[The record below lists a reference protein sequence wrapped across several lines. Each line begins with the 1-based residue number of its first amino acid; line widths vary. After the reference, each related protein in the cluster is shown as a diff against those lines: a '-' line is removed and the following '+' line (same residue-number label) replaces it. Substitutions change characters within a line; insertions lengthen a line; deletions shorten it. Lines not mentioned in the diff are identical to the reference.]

1 MAELSELSTAI
12 LDGDLNGATEL
23 AQQLLDQGV
32 APSEIVNDG
41 LIVGMNEVGRLFKAN
56 EYFVPEVL
64 ISARA
69 MKGAMGLVRPLLA
82 EGESTSLGVVVLGTV
97 QGDLHDIGKNLVG
110 MMLEGAGF
118 EIIDLATDVPP
129 TGFVDAV
136 KEHKPSIVAMSAL
149 LTTTMMAM
157 KSTIEALVEAGVRD
171 NVKIMV
177 GGAPVT
183 ERFAKEIGADG
194 FAPEAASAT
203 DVAKNLVAA

>member
-149 LTTTMMAM
+149 LTTTMMGM

-171 NVKIMV
+171 NVKVMV

>member
-12 LDGDLNGATEL
+12 LDGNMESAKKLT
-23 AQQLLDQGV
+23 QQLLDQGV
-32 APSEIVNDG
+32 APSSIVNDG

-69 MKGAMGLVRPLLA
+69 MKGAMEMVRPLLA
-82 EGESTSLGVVVLGTV
+82 AGESSSVGTVVIGTV

-118 EIIDLATDVPP
+118 EIIDLQTDVAPNK
-129 TGFVDAV
+129 FVDAV

-149 LTTTMMAM
+149 LTTTMTAM
-157 KSTIEALVEAGVRD
+157 KSTIEALKEAGVRE
-171 NVKIMV
+171 NVKVMV

-183 ERFAKEIGADG
+183 QKFADEIGADG

-203 DVAKNLVAA
+203 EVAKALVAA

>member
-12 LDGDLNGATEL
+12 LDGDLNAAKDLTQE
-23 AQQLLDQGV
+23 LLDQGV
-32 APSEIVNDG
+32 SASAIVNDG

-69 MKGAMGLVRPLLA
+69 MKGSMEMVRPLLA
-82 EGESTSLGVVVLGTV
+82 DDEGSSLGVVVLGTV

-129 TGFVDAV
+129 AGFVDAV

-171 NVKIMV
+171 DVKIMV

-183 ERFAKEIGADG
+183 QRFAQEIGADG

-203 DVAKNLVAA
+203 DVAKDLVAA

>member
-12 LDGDLNGATEL
+12 LDGNMESAKKLT
-23 AQQLLDQGV
+23 QQLLDQGV
-32 APSEIVNDG
+32 APSSIVNNG

-69 MKGAMGLVRPLLA
+69 MKGAMEMVRPLLA
-82 EGESTSLGVVVLGTV
+82 AGESSSVGTVVIGTV

-118 EIIDLATDVPP
+118 EIIDLQTDVAPNK
-129 TGFVDAV
+129 FVDAV

-149 LTTTMMAM
+149 LTTTMTAM
-157 KSTIEALVEAGVRD
+157 KSTIEALKEAGVRE

-183 ERFAKEIGADG
+183 QKFADEIGADG

-203 DVAKNLVAA
+203 EVAKALVAA

>member
-12 LDGDLNGATEL
+12 LDGDLNAAKEL
-23 AQQLLDQGV
+23 TQELLDQGV
-32 APSEIVNDG
+32 SASAIVNDG
-41 LIVGMNEVGRLFKAN
+41 LILGMNEVGRLFKAN

-69 MKGAMGLVRPLLA
+69 MKGSMEMVRPLLA
-82 EGESTSLGVVVLGTV
+82 DDEGSSLGVVVLGTV

-129 TGFVDAV
+129 AGFVDAV

-149 LTTTMMAM
+149 LTTTMTAM

-171 NVKIMV
+171 DVKIMV

-183 ERFAKEIGADG
+183 ERFAEEIGADG

-203 DVAKNLVAA
+203 DVAKDLVAA

>member
-1 MAELSELSTAI
+1 MAALSELSTAV
-12 LDGDLNGATEL
+12 LDGDMESAKKLT
-23 AQQLLDQGV
+23 QQLLDQGV
-32 APSEIVNDG
+32 APSSIVNGG

-69 MKGAMGLVRPLLA
+69 MKGAMEMVRPLLA
-82 EGESTSLGVVVLGTV
+82 AGESSSVGTVVIGTV

-118 EIIDLATDVPP
+118 EIIDLQTDVSP
-129 TGFVDAV
+129 TKFVDAV
-136 KEHKPSIVAMSAL
+136 KEHKPTIVAMSAL
-149 LTTTMMAM
+149 LTTTMTAM
-157 KSTIEALVEAGVRD
+157 KSTIEALKEAGIRE

-183 ERFAKEIGADG
+183 QKYADEIGADG

-203 DVAKNLVAA
+203 EVAKALVAA

>member
-12 LDGDLNGATEL
+12 LDGDLKMATDL
-23 AQQLLDQGV
+23 TQQLLDQGV
-32 APSEIVNDG
+32 APNVIVSDG
-41 LIVGMNEVGRLFKAN
+41 LIVGMTEVGRLFKAN
-56 EYFVPEVL
+56 EYYVPEVL

-69 MKGAMGLVRPLLA
+69 MKGSMGLVRPLMA
-82 EGESTSLGVVVLGTV
+82 EGERETAGLVVLGTV

-118 EIIDLATDVPP
+118 EVIDLATDVPASK
-129 TGFVDAV
+129 FVDAV
-136 KEHKPSIVAMSAL
+136 KEHKPAIVAMSAL
-149 LTTTMMAM
+149 LTTTMMSM

-203 DVAKNLVAA
+203 DVAKELVAA

>member
-12 LDGDLNGATEL
+12 LDGNLESAKKLT
-23 AQQLLDQGV
+23 QQLLDQGV
-32 APSEIVNDG
+32 APSSIVNDG

-69 MKGAMGLVRPLLA
+69 MKGAMEMVRPLLA
-82 EGESTSLGVVVLGTV
+82 AGESSSVGTVVIGTV

-118 EIIDLATDVPP
+118 EIIDLQTDVTPNK
-129 TGFVDAV
+129 FVDAV

-149 LTTTMMAM
+149 LTTTMTAM
-157 KSTIEALVEAGVRD
+157 KSTIEALKEAGVRE
-171 NVKIMV
+171 NVKVMV

-183 ERFAKEIGADG
+183 QKFADEIGADG

-203 DVAKNLVAA
+203 EVAKALVAA